1 VSLATRIERSLRL
14 KVMLLVMA
22 ITFSALALSAAGLI
36 VYDLRSYERQWSADL
51 LSQAEVLGR
60 ATAPALSFNDQRS
73 ATKDLSVMLVRPR
86 ILAAALYS
94 RDGRL
99 FASYVRP
106 ETLVA
111 PFPAAPGAPG
121 YRVEGDSLVLF
132 RPVIE
137 NHEVVGTVHLRAVY
151 DPWNRLK
158 DYLAILLL
166 VMVASLAVAAF
177 LSGWLQNAITQPVLE
192 VASVS
197 QRVMEDRDYSLR
209 ATKTTEDEI
218 GQLVDAFNAML
229 AEIGRRA
236 EALRL
241 ADQRKDEFLA
251 TLAHELRNPLAPIR
265 NALEILRIAG
275 DDPAKSAKAREMMTR
290 QVAQMVRLVDD
301 LIDLSRITTGKLA
314 VRKAPID
321 LRTAIRDAI
330 ETARP
335 FIDSRKHDLAVQLPR
350 EPLPV
355 EGDQTR
361 IAQVV
366 SNLLNNAAKY
376 TEPGGRI
383 ELAARREGAEV
394 LVTVKDN
401 GIGLEPDQTARIFD
415 MFVQVDRSLERT
427 QAGLGVGL
435 TLSRTLVELHQGRI
449 EVASAGKGKGSE
461 FTVRLPVSTVRL
473 QDPAAGGGR
482 ESAEGQA
489 RRVLLADDN
498 EDFVNSLGQI
508 LSARGHEVRIAYD
521 GERAIRDALE
531 FQPDIAFLDIGMPKV
546 HGYDVARRL
555 RADPATAACLLVAV
569 TGWGQESDRAL
580 ARDAG
585 FDRHL
590 VKPVDPAEIEA
601 MVAEATTSG

>member
-1 VSLATRIERSLRL
+1 
-14 KVMLLVMA
+14 
-22 ITFSALALSAAGLI
+22 
-36 VYDLRSYERQWSADL
+36 
-51 LSQAEVLGR
+51 
-60 ATAPALSFNDQRS
+60 
-73 ATKDLSVMLVRPR
+73 
-86 ILAAALYS
+86 
-94 RDGRL
+94 
-99 FASYVRP
+99 
-106 ETLVA
+106 
-111 PFPAAPGAPG
+111 
-121 YRVEGDSLVLF
+121 
-132 RPVIE
+132 
-137 NHEVVGTVHLRAVY
+137 
-151 DPWNRLK
+151 
-158 DYLAILLL
+158 
-166 VMVASLAVAAF
+166 
-177 LSGWLQNAITQPVLE
+177 
-192 VASVS
+192 
-197 QRVMEDRDYSLR
+197 
-209 ATKTTEDEI
+209 
-218 GQLVDAFNAML
+218 
-229 AEIGRRA
+229 
-236 EALRL
+236 
-241 ADQRKDEFLA
+241 
-251 TLAHELRNPLAPIR
+251 
-265 NALEILRIAG
+265 
-275 DDPAKSAKAREMMTR
+275 MMTR

-314 VRKAPID
+314 VRKVPID
-321 LRTAIRDAI
+321 LRTAVRDAI

-355 EGDQTR
+355 DGDQTR

-401 GIGLEPDQTARIFD
+401 GIGLEAGQTARIFD

-449 EVASAGKGKGSE
+449 EVASAGKGRGSE
-461 FTVRLPVSTVRL
+461 FTVRLPVSTARL

-521 GERAIRDALE
+521 GERAIKAALE

-555 RADPATAACLLVAV
+555 RADPATAECLLVAV

-601 MVAEATTSG
+601 MVAETTTSG